1 MPYGLKQVIK
11 MNINDNKF
19 VLDDF
24 KSISQGMETLASMP
38 GNENKKLRM
47 SKG

>member
-19 VLDDF
+19 VLDNF
-24 KSISQGMETLASMP
+24 KSISQGMEALVSMP
-38 GNENKKLRM
+38 GNEHKKIRM